1 MNIIKTEIE
10 LALDGI
16 LSGKEER
23 VRSRDEFLSENIFVC
38 QITLNIPGYPKRL
51 ANDEKAVEKFSRAFI
66 EQWDS
71 PPLCE
76 KKIANAAGVCW
87 LGFFTGG
94 ISAAQKGKRIAVS
107 IEEGTPEGRVADID
121 VIVPGRTLSRSDLGL
136 PQRKCL
142 LCDRTAKECARVRSH
157 SYNHLR
163 SEFEKLIKEF

>member
-1 MNIIKTEIE
+1 MNIIKTGIE
-10 LALDGI
+10 HALDDI

-107 IEEGTPEGRVADID
+107 IEEGTPEGRISDID
-121 VIVPGRTLSRSDLGL
+121 VIVPERTLSRSDLGL
-136 PQRKCL
+136 PQRRCL
-142 LCDRTAKECARVRSH
+142 LCDRPAKECARAQSH
-157 SYNHLR
+157 SYSHLR
-163 SEFEKLIKEF
+163 SEFEKLIKKF

>member
-10 LALDGI
+10 HALDDI

-51 ANDEKAVEKFSRAFI
+51 TNDEKAVEKFSRAFI

-71 PPLCE
+71 PPLFE
-76 KKIANAAGVCW
+76 KEMANAAGVCW
-87 LGFFTGG
+87 LGFFAGG
-94 ISAAQKGKRIAVS
+94 ISAAKKAKRIAVN
-107 IEEGTPEGRVADID
+107 IEEGTPEGRISDID
-121 VIVPGRTLSRSDLGL
+121 VIVPERTLSRSDLGL
-136 PQRKCL
+136 PQRRCL
-142 LCDRTAKECARVRSH
+142 LCDRPAKECARDRSH

-163 SEFEKLIKEF
+163 YEFEKLIKKF